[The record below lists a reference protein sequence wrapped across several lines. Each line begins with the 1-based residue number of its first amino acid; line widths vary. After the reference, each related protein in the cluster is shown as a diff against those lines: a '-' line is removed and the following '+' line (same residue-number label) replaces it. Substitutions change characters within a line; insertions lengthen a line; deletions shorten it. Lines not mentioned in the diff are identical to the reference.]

1 MSDSTPKDNMPNISD
16 FTHTPQSDNM
26 SMSDLTPTECTP
38 QKRSSASL
46 PTYPKSTKM
55 YSPVPKQLFSEE
67 APAPTPLKEKTRSIQ
82 CTPQKRSSASLPTY
96 PKSTKMYSPVPKQLF
111 SEEAPAPTPLKE
123 KTRSI
128 EDHVKLASSEI
139 DTLLKSTL
147 YSISKNDCSEAVKEL
162 EKIRRL
168 NKSYEQKSSFLITE
182 LNKEINNH
190 DHLRRTS
197 FFEKI
202 AAQSKVDKLEKESNA
217 ANEKVKQ
224 LQRSIEE
231 LVGYDSSEFEVAE
244 KHTDANIS

>member
-16 FTHTPQSDNM
+16 FTHTPQSDSM
-26 SMSDLTPTECTP
+26 SMSDLTPTE
-38 QKRSSASL
+38 
-46 PTYPKSTKM
+46 
-55 YSPVPKQLFSEE
+55 
-67 APAPTPLKEKTRSIQ
+67 

-168 NKSYEQKSSFLITE
+168 NKSYEQKAVS
-182 LNKEINNH
+182 
-190 DHLRRTS
+190 
-197 FFEKI
+197 
-202 AAQSKVDKLEKESNA
+202 
-217 ANEKVKQ
+217 
-224 LQRSIEE
+224 
-231 LVGYDSSEFEVAE
+231 
-244 KHTDANIS
+244 